1 LIVVSNTSPI
11 IALEY
16 LGQLQLLTQFWD
28 SVVIP
33 GAVRDELRPRVLPPY
48 IKVRELSV
56 IPVEADTE
64 GLDIGEAEAIALAI
78 ACQADLI
85 LLDDRAA
92 RRRAIE
98 LGLPMIGTLAILRR
112 GKLEGLIPQLRPLLE
127 QLSHLRFHMSPSLF
141 ERILRE
147 AGE

>member
-1 LIVVSNTSPI
+1 MIVVSNTSPI
-11 IALEY
+11 IALEF
-16 LGQLQLLTQFWD
+16 LGQLELLTQFWNL
-28 SVVIP
+28 VMIP

-48 IKVRELSV
+48 IKIRELNGA
-56 IPVEADTE
+56 PAAAYTE

-92 RRRAIE
+92 RRRAIK
-98 LGLPMIGTLAILRR
+98 LGLPVIGTLAILRR
-112 GKLEGLIPQLRPLLE
+112 AKLEGLIPKLKPLLE
-127 QLSHLRFHMSPSLF
+127 QLRHLRFRMSPDVF
-141 ERILRE
+141 ESVLRE